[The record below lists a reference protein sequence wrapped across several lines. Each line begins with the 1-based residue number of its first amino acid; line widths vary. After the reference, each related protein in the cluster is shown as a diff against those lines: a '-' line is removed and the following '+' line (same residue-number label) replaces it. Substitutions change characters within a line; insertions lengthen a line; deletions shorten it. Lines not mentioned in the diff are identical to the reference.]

1 MVNRGRPSK
10 DCLPCRKRKLRCDLK
25 LESCGQCQRAK
36 IVCHG
41 YRNLQDLVFR
51 DETDAARHKVLARSR
66 HYPAEASCLPFSLW
80 GLSMDMTTC
89 CRETFFSLYLT
100 GFSHSYTSL
109 VTLYTQAPATGHL
122 ACSVDAVSLAF
133 TAVQFESQEIMSF
146 AKKRYV
152 AAIQNLGQA
161 LRDPK
166 ALESNEVLQS
176 VLVLDVYEKLS
187 NREAHTRPSWMSH
200 VQGAMSLVAAR
211 GSLNFSNPIAC
222 QLTRSV
228 VTTLIISC
236 GAAMVPVPESII
248 SLRKELD
255 VSGVDKKW
263 DFMAILLHIVN
274 LRADVYH
281 DGGGDR
287 TRVVEKAK
295 DIDRNLAS
303 LEKTLPEFWKPVV
316 VLAADNHGL
325 QLLDGQYDVYP
336 SHFATQLWNTLRAMR
351 LEMAKIIKD
360 YHQSSEPDASETINR
375 ISRRICHTVPQFI
388 LPGARPDNAEPFS
401 SIQKL
406 QCRALLAPLYLAACV
421 STDTHI
427 QEWICNSIDYM
438 AEKGNIRVAKDIT
451 DMLRTRSDIDY
462 WTVWAMTGCYA
473 MTA

>member
-25 LESCGQCQRAK
+25 PESCGQCQRAK

-51 DETDAARHKVLARSR
+51 DETDAARHKVLARSG
-66 HYPAEASCLPFSLW
+66 HYPAEASCFPLPLW
-80 GLSMDMTTC
+80 GLSMDMGTC

-109 VTLYTQAPATGHL
+109 VNLYTQAPAMGHL

-152 AAIQNLGQA
+152 AAIHNLGQA

-166 ALESNEVLQS
+166 ALESDEILQS

-200 VQGAMSLVAAR
+200 IQGAISLVAAR

-228 VTTLIISC
+228 VTTLIMSC
-236 GAAMVPVPESII
+236 GAATVSVPEPIM

-255 VSGVDKKW
+255 ISVVDKKW
-263 DFMAILLHIVN
+263 DFMGILFQIVN
-274 LRADVYH
+274 LRADVH
-281 DGGGDR
+281 HNGSASG
-287 TRVVEKAK
+287 TKVVEKARE
-295 DIDRNLAS
+295 IDRNLVN
-303 LEKTLPEFWKPVV
+303 LEETLPEFWKPVV

-375 ISRRICHTVPQFI
+375 ISRQICHTVPQFI

-406 QCRALLAPLYLAACV
+406 HCRTLLAPLYLAACV
-421 STDTHI
+421 STDKHI
-427 QEWICNSIDYM
+427 QEWICHSIDYM
-438 AEKGNIRVAKDIT
+438 AEKGNMRVAKDIA
-451 DMLRTRSDIDY
+451 DMLRSRSDIDY
-462 WTVWAMTGCYA
+462 WTIWAMTGCYA